1 MAARG
6 AIFVVAW
13 AASSPILADSSPTD
27 PIIAERL
34 AAAQARTGVASVQGR
49 CARPRE
55 GEEIVV
61 CVDRGEDLRVPSTA
75 ESDPNSLAARRA
87 RNNGVPLAPQLDRG
101 SCKGQPGCVIGGW
114 APPPLYPIALKA
126 IPEPAEGSDADKIAR
141 GEMPE
146 P

>member
-1 MAARG
+1 M
-6 AIFVVAW
+6 
-13 AASSPILADSSPTD
+13 ADSSPTD

-114 APPPLYPIALKA
+114 APPPLYLIDLKA